1 MYLKRIT
8 DRDIRGKGVVGMADT
23 PNLSPEEMQRKVE
36 EILRDVVI
44 PTMNENADKTVSKE
58 DLRKFSY
65 EAGIGDMY
73 AGYYDKN
80 KAPFKVEDVNWDEL
94 SGIGILKDELE
105 QAGELETLLR
115 GEKTGVVS
123 LSLVLL
129 GVDVVMDA
137 TLQLVRKNDSPLL
150 EIIGINPTQ

>member
-1 MYLKRIT
+1 MYNSKT
-8 DRDIRGKGVVGMADT
+8 NFK
-23 PNLSPEEMQRKVE
+23 
-36 EILRDVVI
+36 
-44 PTMNENADKTVSKE
+44 MN
-58 DLRKFSY
+58 
-65 EAGIGDMY
+65 
-73 AGYYDKN
+73 DKN

-137 TLQLVRKNDSPLL
+137 HNTRIYTIRQKVYSTLRTLPAQIFRP
-150 EIIGINPTQ
+150 

>member
-1 MYLKRIT
+1 MYNTK
-8 DRDIRGKGVVGMADT
+8 
-23 PNLSPEEMQRKVE
+23 
-36 EILRDVVI
+36 
-44 PTMNENADKTVSKE
+44 MNFKMN
-58 DLRKFSY
+58 
-65 EAGIGDMY
+65 
-73 AGYYDKN
+73 DKN

-137 TLQLVRKNDSPLL
+137 TLQLVRKNDSPLF